1 MDKLNNKMGGAKNS
15 KLNIDAIT
23 KMSSKKD
30 NEITEANK
38 SGGSSGKMSL
48 MKAQEVAPNGKI

>member
-1 MDKLNNKMGGAKNS
+1 MDSMNNKMGGMKNS
-15 KLNIDAIT
+15 KLNIDAI
-23 KMSSKKD
+23 SKITGRKE
-30 NEITEANK
+30 NEKTEAKK

>member
-15 KLNIDAIT
+15 KLNIDAIL
-23 KMSSKKD
+23 KSSGKKG

-48 MKAQEVAPNGKI
+48 MKAQEVAPNGK